1 MGCLELTVTATEDSI
16 EPHRFSRRASERG
29 CGCVK
34 AQIQDAAGL
43 EVSVLRTAFPKSAG
57 QIGPPGSIG
66 SRHWRRPPPGNE
78 FRPSPPLNSRANHCG
93 TASTGPA
100 ALRGSSPAGHL
111 PLLQFEQVTAHDASP
126 ANYSSIRPT
135 TQWFLP
141 LLLRLGRIA
150 FPFPYLHLRVHPT
163 QPPSKWPHSCLKTT
177 QNSYKAVACIS
188 CPAPLPASS
197 PLPARPPIGSH
208 LPSLGGHR
216 RSARSIRRRCMDE
229 WLMDSGG

>member
-1 MGCLELTVTATEDSI
+1 MWLCQSPDPRCRRSGGVRTPYRISQVGRADWPARFHRISPLEETPTWD
-16 EPHRFSRRASERG
+16 
-29 CGCVK
+29 
-34 AQIQDAAGL
+34 
-43 EVSVLRTAFPKSAG
+43 
-57 QIGPPGSIG
+57 
-66 SRHWRRPPPGNE
+66 E

>member
-29 CGCVK
+29 CGCVQ

-78 FRPSPPLNSRANHCG
+78 FRPSQPLNSRANHCG

-141 LLLRLGRIA
+141 LLLRVLVGLHIHFHTSIFASIPLNRHQNGHTLVPRQHRTVA
-150 FPFPYLHLRVHPT
+150 RLSPAYLAPLLCPPRGLSPPAPNRFPFAVPRWPSSVSAQYPTTVH
-163 QPPSKWPHSCLKTT
+163 
-177 QNSYKAVACIS
+177 
-188 CPAPLPASS
+188 
-197 PLPARPPIGSH
+197 G
-208 LPSLGGHR
+208 
-216 RSARSIRRRCMDE
+216 
-229 WLMDSGG
+229 